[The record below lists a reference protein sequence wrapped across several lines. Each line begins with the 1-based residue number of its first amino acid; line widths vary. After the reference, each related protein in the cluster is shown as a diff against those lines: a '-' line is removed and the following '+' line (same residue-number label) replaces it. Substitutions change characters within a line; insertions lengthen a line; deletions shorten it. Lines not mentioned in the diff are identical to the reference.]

1 MADTTV
7 SFMVEKSWVTDNNID
22 ETTIA
27 LYRYS
32 DDNWDKLVTRKVT
45 EDSNSL
51 YFEAET
57 SGFSPFAVT
66 GKTIGEPG
74 GEGIIEPTVT
84 AEKPPNPTPTEKKG
98 IPGFSL
104 FAGLSVL
111 LIAVQLLRKKN

>member
-7 SFMVEKSWVTDNNID
+7 SFTVEKSWVTDNNID
-22 ETTIA
+22 ETTIS

-32 DDNWDKLVTRKVT
+32 DNNWGKLVTRKVT

-66 GKTIGEPG
+66 GKKTMGEPG

-84 AEKPPNPTPTEKKG
+84 ADKTPTPTETKG
-98 IPGFSL
+98 IPGLSL
-104 FAGLSVL
+104 FAGLSIL
-111 LIAVQLLRKKN
+111 LMAVQLLRRKN